1 MKRWLILFA
10 GMVAI
15 AGLMPDPT
23 YAHGTLSEVAAGFD
37 AMEAR
42 QIAQDEPK
50 DRYDDKPAPIAFTS
64 PDGVRGVVMPDGR
77 TVLTGEPTPAKNP
90 ACDCPDCRCEACDCG
105 KLKGRKAKLDAAVE
119 DNAFVQG
126 LSVHIDELRARLD
139 KVEAENATLREHHA
153 KHHQE
158 EQARAKAAAARHDAP
173 SLYRSSSGSSYYR
186 QPPSTA
192 SRFFRN

>member
-1 MKRWLILFA
+1 MGPCLKSPRASTPWK
-10 GMVAI
+10 
-15 AGLMPDPT
+15 PDRSRRT
-23 YAHGTLSEVAAGFD
+23 NRRTD
-37 AMEAR
+37 TT
-42 QIAQDEPK
+42 
-50 DRYDDKPAPIAFTS
+50 TS
-64 PDGVRGVVMPDGR
+64 LRR
-77 TVLTGEPTPAKNP
+77 SRLRRLTASGASSCLTKNP